1 MLIPYIY
8 LSRSQNL
15 LLILALFLGCQNL
28 EAGSGVWTSCVT
40 SLTTTLTRAR
50 VFGIVN
56 CVGRIWRTAKTCS
69 WSRENFRC
77 YGPKKVFRATHNG
90 RWRGERSS
98 CSFWRR
104 LCQCRAGYFISGVL
118 SIEPRGLGK
127 ICYIWPTQ
135 VIRKLLTLCW
145 IIYSMYRCTSFCSL
159 AVCKYFL
166 YVIGTLETW

>member
-1 MLIPYIY
+1 MLIPYVY
-8 LSRSQNL
+8 LCRSQ
-15 LLILALFLGCQNL
+15 IYCWFWRYSWVVKIWRRGRGC
-28 EAGSGVWTSCVT
+28 EP
-40 SLTTTLTRAR
+40 LTWRHWQQQPLRAH

-127 ICYIWPTQ
+127 ICYIRPTQ
-135 VIRKLLTLCW
+135 VIRELLTLCW
-145 IIYSMYRCTSFCSL
+145 IIYSTYRCTSFCSL